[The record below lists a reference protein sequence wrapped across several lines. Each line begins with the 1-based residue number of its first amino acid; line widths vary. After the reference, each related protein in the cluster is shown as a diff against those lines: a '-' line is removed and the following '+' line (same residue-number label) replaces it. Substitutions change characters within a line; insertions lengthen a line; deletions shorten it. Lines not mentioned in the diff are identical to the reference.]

1 MKSSL
6 KLIDDFPL
14 LLNCNP
20 NSLLLP
26 KRRCVVRI
34 IGLLCARHCAND
46 FGGLSHL
53 IFKISLYMN
62 QIHYPGFTDEST
74 LEKLSNFSR
83 SSI

>member
-14 LLNCNP
+14 LLNYNP
-20 NSLLLP
+20 NSLSLP
-26 KRRCVVRI
+26 KRRCVVCI

-46 FGGLSHL
+46 FGGLSHSIL
-53 IFKISLYMN
+53 KISLYMN
-62 QIHYPGFTDEST
+62 QVHYPSFANESI